1 MKKSNKVELKKCAV
15 YVKSDN
21 NVALKQALM
30 PLYGEG
36 KVKFS
41 CYVFFFTDEKA
52 PLIKSTALQ
61 MTFGTKGE
69 LTKDFR
75 REIYESIYEKA
86 NLNDITVENISIDYN
101 IGTDREQRYKDIEN
115 E

>member
-1 MKKSNKVELKKCAV
+1 
-15 YVKSDN
+15 
-21 NVALKQALM
+21 
-30 PLYGEG
+30 
-36 KVKFS
+36 
-41 CYVFFFTDEKA
+41 
-52 PLIKSTALQ
+52 

-86 NLNDITVENISIDYN
+86 NLHDITIESISIDYN

>member
-1 MKKSNKVELKKCAV
+1 MQKSNKVELKKCAI
-15 YVKSDN
+15 YIKSDDN
-21 NVALKQALM
+21 KTLKQVLM

-41 CYVFFFTDEKA
+41 CYVFFFTDEKT

-61 MTFGTKGE
+61 MTFGTKDE

-86 NLNDITVENISIDYN
+86 NLHDITIESISIDYN
-101 IGTDREQRYKDIEN
+101 IGTDSEQRYKDN
-115 E
+115 

>member
-1 MKKSNKVELKKCAV
+1 MQKSNKVELKKCAI
-15 YVKSDN
+15 YIKSNDN
-21 NVALKQALM
+21 KALKKALIS
-30 PLYGEG
+30 LYNDS
-36 KVKFS
+36 KIKFS

-86 NLNDITVENISIDYN
+86 NLHDITIESISIDYN
-101 IGTDREQRYKDIEN
+101 IGTDREPRYKDIEN